1 MKSDVRAA
9 FNLVESVQTIKIIHL
24 LCDLCINCFIEV
36 SGILILKIPK
46 MTVVHLTLSCQS
58 GWKASNECK

>member
-1 MKSDVRAA
+1 MKSDVRTA

-36 SGILILKIPK
+36 NGILILKMPK
-46 MTVVHLTLSCQS
+46 MTVVHLALSCQS
-58 GWKASNECK
+58 G